1 MKKYK
6 INKHEY
12 TLKEDYK
19 NGFDLDAVTTKFTD
33 YFDNYDYVIGDW
45 SYGKLRLKG
54 FCKKTNKIYKKIN
67 DYDNLDN
74 YINNNCAYG
83 CRYFVLERLK
93 GNKEDK

>member
-19 NGFDLDAVTTKFTD
+19 NGFDLDAVTAKFTD

-54 FCKKTNKIYKKIN
+54 FCNKDNKIYKKYN
-67 DYDNLDN
+67 DISIKDK
-74 YINNNCAYG
+74 YIKENCAYD
-83 CRYFVLERLK
+83 CRYFVLERVK
-93 GNKEDK
+93 VKK

>member
-6 INKHEY
+6 INKYEY

-19 NGFDLDAVTTKFTD
+19 NGFDLDAVTSKFTD

-54 FCKKTNKIYKKIN
+54 FCNKDNKIYKKYN
-67 DYDNLDN
+67 DISIKDK
-74 YINNNCAYG
+74 YIKENCAYD
-83 CRYFVLERLK
+83 CRYFVLERVK
-93 GNKEDK
+93 VKK

>member
-19 NGFDLDAVTTKFTD
+19 NGFDLDAVTSKFTD

-45 SYGKLRLKG
+45 SYDKLRLKG
-54 FCKKTNKIYKKIN
+54 FCNKDNKIYKKYN
-67 DYDNLDN
+67 DISIKDK
-74 YINNNCAYG
+74 YIKENCAYD
-83 CRYFVLERLK
+83 CRYFVLERVK
-93 GNKEDK
+93 VKK

>member
-54 FCKKTNKIYKKIN
+54 FCNKDNKIYKKYN
-67 DYDNLDN
+67 DISIKDK
-74 YINNNCAYG
+74 YIKENCAYD
-83 CRYFVLERLK
+83 CRYFVLERVK
-93 GNKEDK
+93 VKK

>member
-19 NGFDLDAVTTKFTD
+19 NGFDLDAVTSKFTD

-54 FCKKTNKIYKKIN
+54 FCNKDNKIYKKYN
-67 DYDNLDN
+67 DISIKDK
-74 YINNNCAYG
+74 YIKENCAYD
-83 CRYFVLERLK
+83 CRYFVLERVK
-93 GNKEDK
+93 VKK